1 MISDNAK
8 KKLKALAVELNIPQK
23 EVAKRAKKT
32 EQVVSRV
39 LSTKK
44 NKDEDIVVNSLIAL
58 IQKQRPD
65 IIIEEILNA

>member
-23 EVAKRAKKT
+23 EVAKRAKKA

-44 NKDEDIVVNSLIAL
+44 NKDEDIVINSLIAL
-58 IQKQRPD
+58 IKKQRPD
-65 IIIEEILNA
+65 IIIEEILNS